1 MRIDRVTLTHV
12 RIPLVEAFRISNGV
26 VAEKDAI
33 LVMVD
38 ADGLTGVGEASPMAG
53 AFYSPET
60 PEGTWDDLAQR
71 IIPAVVSMRPK
82 SLDDVCGVLEA
93 IGGNPFA
100 RAGVETAFWDIEAQR
115 RGQPLARLLG
125 GSRTRVDSGLAVGI
139 ASTIPELI
147 AMIEHRLADGYKR
160 LKIKVQ
166 PGWDLDPLRE
176 VRRQFGDIPLMVDAN
191 CAYSREHFE
200 HLRRFDEF
208 GMIMI
213 EQPLA
218 KGDLEGHA
226 LLQDMIE
233 TPVCLDEGAEDPTA
247 VQLAIDIGACRII
260 NIKIQR
266 VGGLRN
272 AVRIHDMCAA
282 AGIPVWAGTMP
293 ELGIGGAQTVH
304 LATLPNFRYPTDVQ
318 ASRRWFVDDV
328 IVPLLEVH
336 DGEIQ
341 IPMATGNAYQVAAKV
356 VAKYTVR
363 KEVLV

>member
-1 MRIDRVTLTHV
+1 
-12 RIPLVEAFRISNGV
+12 
-26 VAEKDAI
+26 
-33 LVMVD
+33 
-38 ADGLTGVGEASPMAG
+38 
-53 AFYSPET
+53 
-60 PEGTWDDLAQR
+60 
-71 IIPAVVSMRPK
+71 
-82 SLDDVCGVLEA
+82 
-93 IGGNPFA
+93 
-100 RAGVETAFWDIEAQR
+100 
-115 RGQPLARLLG
+115 LARLLG

-147 AMIEHRLADGYKR
+147 AMIEPRLADGYKR